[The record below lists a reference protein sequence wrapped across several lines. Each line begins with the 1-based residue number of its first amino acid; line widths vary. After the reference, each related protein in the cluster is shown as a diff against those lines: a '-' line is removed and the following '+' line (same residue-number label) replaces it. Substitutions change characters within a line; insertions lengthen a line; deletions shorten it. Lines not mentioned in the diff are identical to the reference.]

1 MLGVLVVAIS
11 ALIAGCTAGEPGPGA
26 PVPLDPRQAS
36 VLAETLHRNHEV
48 GGATFR
54 LAARDAVTGGTIS
67 LDGMVDWN
75 GTAGRATVTGY
86 EDAFGP
92 VTEVAWNQ
100 GAVAELRPQHVAAL
114 LERGEPPGTFFLR
127 GVDRQRH
134 PLDRLIAIVTSLA
147 TAQPD
152 NAQLIVQHPSAA
164 FVRDD
169 ELRGRPVEVLRY
181 SERSVYWVDR
191 ETGAL
196 LRFEGNDSS
205 GGSPVV
211 VDLLELRPIGVELPM
226 VSASPLDAVVVS
238 PGSTPAR

>member
-1 MLGVLVVAIS
+1 VLGALVVIG
-11 ALIAGCTAGEPGPGA
+11 ALVAGCAAGEPGPSA
-26 PVPLDPRQAS
+26 PAPLDPRQAS

-54 LAARDAVTGGTIS
+54 LAARDGITGGTIS
-67 LDGMVDWN
+67 LDGVVDWN
-75 GTAGRATVTGY
+75 SIAGRATVTGY
-86 EDAFGP
+86 EDEFGP

-100 GAVAELRPQHVAAL
+100 GAVAELRPQLVAAL

-127 GVDRQRH
+127 GADRQRH
-134 PLDRLIAIVTSLA
+134 PLDRLIAIVASLA

-152 NAQLIVQHPSAA
+152 NAQLIVQHPGAA

-181 SERSVYWVDR
+181 SDRSVYWVDR

-211 VDLLELRPIGVELPM
+211 VDLLELRPIRVELPII
-226 VSASPLDAVVVS
+226 SASPLDAAMA
-238 PGSTPAR
+238 GSGAAPAR